1 MNLRNLDRFTPCA
14 AGLPSGVTATLL
26 LVPEAG
32 GKTRNHIR
40 DAARRVGDGLKARA
54 EKLGRGAVGVPSEE
68 MTAGI
73 ENGGRRKTM
82 SDMKDKAKQKIDDA
96 ADGAKKT
103 ADKVVD
109 KSKDVAHSA
118 GNKMG
123 TPGVPLKVTT
133 PA

>member
-1 MNLRNLDRFTPCA
+1 MNLRKLDRFTPFA
-14 AGLPSGVTATLL
+14 AGLAIGVTATLL

-32 GKTRNHIR
+32 GNTQNHIR
-40 DAARRVGDGLKARA
+40 NAARRVGEGLKARA
-54 EKLGRGAVGVPSEE
+54 EKLSRGAVGISSEE

-82 SDMKDKAKQKIDDA
+82 SDMKDKAKQKINDV
-96 ADGAKKT
+96 ADGAKRA

-118 GNKMG
+118 GTKIEEGGKRLQN
-123 TPGVPLKVTT
+123 
-133 PA
+133 A

>member
-1 MNLRNLDRFTPCA
+1 MNLRKLDRFTPFA
-14 AGLPSGVTATLL
+14 AGLAIGVSATLL

-32 GKTRNHIR
+32 GNTRNHIR
-40 DAARRVGDGLKARA
+40 NAARRVGLKARA
-54 EKLGRGAVGVPSEE
+54 EKLGRGAVGIPTEE

-82 SDMKDKAKQKIDDA
+82 SDMKEKAKQKIDDA
-96 ADGAKKT
+96 ADGARKA

-118 GNKMG
+118 GKKMEEG
-123 TPGVPLKVTT
+123 GKRLQD
-133 PA
+133 A